1 MMQEQQMDKQI
12 NVYEPHEWKH
22 GTVVAGVEWKNPV
35 GTASGTFQYDACHWF
50 YDVSQMGCKF
60 DNMVWNEAATKA
72 SEQVLQAM
80 DIPYEYPTDCG
91 SSDVGN
97 VSHQCPAVHVHLAL
111 GDVPMPEHSTDIA
124 NAVKA
129 RTIEPTIVK
138 GAEIMGRLALLF
150 AQDAALR
157 QQMKHE
163 FMSNGLSCNH

>member
-1 MMQEQQMDKQI
+1 MNCFKGAAIATE
-12 NVYEPHEWKH
+12 
-22 GTVVAGVEWKNPV
+22 T
-35 GTASGTFQYDACHWF
+35 T
-50 YDVSQMGCKF
+50 YDVTQMGCKF

-80 DIPYEYPTDCG
+80 GIPYEEPKDCG

-138 GAEIMGRLALLF
+138 GAEIMARLALLF
-150 AQDAALR
+150 AQDTTLR
-157 QQMKHE
+157 QQMKDE
-163 FMSNGLSCNH
+163 FTAAVPCLS

>member
-1 MMQEQQMDKQI
+1 MAKVMNCFKGAAIATE
-12 NVYEPHEWKH
+12 
-22 GTVVAGVEWKNPV
+22 T
-35 GTASGTFQYDACHWF
+35 T
-50 YDVSQMGCKF
+50 YDVMRMGYKF

-80 DIPYEYPTDCG
+80 GIPYEDPKDCG

-124 NAVKA
+124 KAVKDKN
-129 RTIEPTIVK
+129 IEPIIVK
-138 GAEIMGRLALLF
+138 GAEIMGRLAILF

-157 QQMKHE
+157 QQMKDE
-163 FMSNGLSCNH
+163 FVVHHL